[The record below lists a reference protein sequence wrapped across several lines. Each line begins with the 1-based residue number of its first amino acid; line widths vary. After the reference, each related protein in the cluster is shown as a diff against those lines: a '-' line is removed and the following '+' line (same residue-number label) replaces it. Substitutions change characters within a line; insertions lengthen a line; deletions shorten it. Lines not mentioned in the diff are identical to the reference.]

1 MQKSNWEKRNTVES
15 KNQVSKFVKFEGD
28 LKGGPRILFLGNSIT
43 WHGPLEEIG
52 WSGDWG
58 MAASSEEN
66 DYAHKVM
73 AAIKNKNP
81 NATFC
86 IVQGA
91 VWERTY
97 KNCDYENNFG
107 AAKNFCPDII
117 VCLLSDNMKIE
128 EFDES
133 AFIENMGKLHS
144 FLSGGRNDV
153 TIIETS
159 SFGSNEIK
167 DKAIEA
173 YTKKVGA
180 RYIYIGDLNKDPK
193 YLATGL
199 FWHDGVA
206 GHPGDFGM
214 QTIAN
219 RIIDCINENNMI

>member
-1 MQKSNWEKRNTVES
+1 MKKTNWEKRNTVES
-15 KNQVSKFVKFEGD
+15 LDQVSKFVKFEGD
-28 LKGGPRILFLGNSIT
+28 LKGSPRILFLGNSIT

-52 WSGDWG
+52 WNGDWG
-58 MAASSEEN
+58 MAASSGEN

-81 NATFC
+81 NAAFC
-86 IVQGA
+86 IVQGS

-97 KNCDYENNFG
+97 KNCDYEGNFG
-107 AAKNFCPDII
+107 PAKDFYPDII
-117 VCLLSDNMKIE
+117 ICLLSDNMEIADFE
-128 EFDES
+128 EN
-133 AFIENMGKLHS
+133 AFIENMSKLHN

-167 DKAIEA
+167 DKAIKA
-173 YTKKVGA
+173 YTQKVEA
-180 RYIYIGDLNKDPK
+180 HYIYIGDLNKDSK

-206 GHPGDFGM
+206 SHPGDFGM
-214 QTIAN
+214 QTIAD
-219 RIIDCINENNMI
+219 RIIDCINKNKMI